1 MDEIHE
7 KTVCFTGHRTIPASD
22 LAQLNLLL
30 QAELRRQIA
39 HGARV
44 FRAGGALGFDT
55 VAALAVLEL
64 KREFPSI
71 RLHLVLPCPTQ
82 AEDWAPADKQLY
94 EKIIAAADRFRYV
107 SPFYFNGLLQMRN
120 RALVEGADVC
130 IAYLRESNGGGA
142 GYTSA
147 LAIKS
152 GLDYVNLADDIKKD

>member
-22 LAQLNLLL
+22 LAQLKRVLKE
-30 QAELRRQIA
+30 ALRKEIA
-39 HGARV
+39 CGARV

-55 VAALAVLEL
+55 VAALAVLDL
-64 KREFPSI
+64 KQEYPSI
-71 RLHLVLPCPTQ
+71 RLHLILPCPTQ
-82 AEDWAPADKQLY
+82 AEEWSPADKECY
-94 EKIIAAADRFRYV
+94 EKILAAADDARYV

-120 RALVEGADVC
+120 RALVEGADAC

-152 GLDYVNLADDIKKD
+152 GLDYVNLADLIKKS